1 MYITKCEEMSFF
13 GYNIDMTSRT

>member
-13 GYNIDMTSRT
+13 GYNIDTTSRT